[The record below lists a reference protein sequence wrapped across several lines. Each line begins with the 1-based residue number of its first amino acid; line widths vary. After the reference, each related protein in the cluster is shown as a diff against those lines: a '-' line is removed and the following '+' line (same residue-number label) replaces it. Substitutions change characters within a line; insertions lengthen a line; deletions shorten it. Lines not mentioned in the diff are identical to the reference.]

1 MEKSTATA
9 EPKARYRAAL
19 SNCSVCQNESRMEIY
34 ILRHGIAED
43 AHDGMQDADRA
54 LTPEG
59 AKKLQPVLRRARAVN
74 VEPSIILTSPLR
86 RAKETAEI
94 AAKTLRG
101 GKLVE
106 TAALTPE
113 SSPEAVWNEVRKHKA
128 EAQIML
134 AGHEPLL
141 SAVYAY
147 LLGTPSVQIDVKKG
161 SLGRVDMERLT
172 GQPRGVLRWLVY
184 PKLAGD

>member
-1 MEKSTATA
+1 
-9 EPKARYRAAL
+9 
-19 SNCSVCQNESRMEIY
+19 MEIY

-94 AAKTLRG
+94 AAKTLRAG

-113 SSPEAVWNEVRKHKA
+113 SSPEAVWSEIRKHKA

-161 SLGRVDMERLT
+161 SLGRVDVDRFT
-172 GQPRGVLRWLVY
+172 GQPHGALRWLIY
-184 PKLAGD
+184 PKLAADGV